1 MDENESE
8 TAGAARE
15 GRDSEPLDARES
27 KAESTIQQHRIY
39 LYLRGLAQGGGSGE
53 SGQCAFGCMM
63 KECEVAIVVLRVR
76 IFFER
81 VCAVRASP
89 RYFPYATVARMSAAA
104 HVAVRIGIRASRTF
118 AAILRG
124 AARAIHSSH
133 RLR

>member
-27 KAESTIQQHRIY
+27 KAASTIQQHRIY

-63 KECEVAIVVLRVR
+63 KECEVAIVVLRVC

-81 VCAVRASP
+81 VCAVRASTISRVSAYGLRECLRP
-89 RYFPYATVARMSAAA
+89 CADSSVENVCCDFKRSAR
-104 HVAVRIGIRASRTF
+104 HTF
-118 AAILRG
+118 FTD
-124 AARAIHSSH
+124 
-133 RLR
+133 

>member
-27 KAESTIQQHRIY
+27 KAASTIQQHRIY

-63 KECEVAIVVLRVR
+63 KECEVAIVVLRVC

-81 VCAVRASP
+81 GCAVRAS
-89 RYFPYATVARMSAAA
+89 TISHVSAYGCAN
-104 HVAVRIGIRASRTF
+104 VCGRVRIRASRTF
-118 AAILRG
+118 AAILSG
-124 AARAIHSSH
+124 ARAIHSSPIEV
-133 RLR
+133 REAPQ